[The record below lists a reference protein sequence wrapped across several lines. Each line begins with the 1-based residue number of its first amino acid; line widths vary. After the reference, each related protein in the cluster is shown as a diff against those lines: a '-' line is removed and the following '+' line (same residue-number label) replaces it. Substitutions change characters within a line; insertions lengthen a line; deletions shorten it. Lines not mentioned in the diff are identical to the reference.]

1 MRGGRGRSLESLVWK
16 LEQEPKKVRGGGG
29 VGEGLVA
36 STPFLFP
43 SFPLLLFD
51 CAPTFEL

>member
-1 MRGGRGRSLESLVWK
+1 MEVRARIKEGERGR
-16 LEQEPKKVRGGGG
+16 GG

-36 STPFLFP
+36 STPFLFL

-51 CAPTFEL
+51 CASTFEL

>member
-1 MRGGRGRSLESLVWK
+1 ME
-16 LEQEPKKVRGGGG
+16 VRARAKEGERGG

-43 SFPLLLFD
+43 SFPLLLFY

>member
-1 MRGGRGRSLESLVWK
+1 ME
-16 LEQEPKKVRGGGG
+16 VRARAKEGEGGGG

-43 SFPLLLFD
+43 SFPLLLFY

>member
-1 MRGGRGRSLESLVWK
+1 ME
-16 LEQEPKKVRGGGG
+16 VRARAKEGEGGGGG

>member
-1 MRGGRGRSLESLVWK
+1 ME
-16 LEQEPKKVRGGGG
+16 VRARAKEGERRGGG

-36 STPFLFP
+36 STPFLFLFL

-51 CAPTFEL
+51 CASTFEL

>member
-1 MRGGRGRSLESLVWK
+1 ME
-16 LEQEPKKVRGGGG
+16 VRARAKEGERGGG

>member
-1 MRGGRGRSLESLVWK
+1 MEVRARAKEGERG
-16 LEQEPKKVRGGGG
+16 GGGG

-43 SFPLLLFD
+43 SFPLLLFY

>member
-1 MRGGRGRSLESLVWK
+1 ME
-16 LEQEPKKVRGGGG
+16 VRARAKEGEGGGG

-36 STPFLFP
+36 STPFLFL

-51 CAPTFEL
+51 CASTFEL